1 MMAFRKGVGSKS
13 NSKVILQ
20 DMNSLKDKAK
30 RADIKAAMKRNQPT
44 AIRIGDMIGKWKRQ
58 VKEKDLDP
66 CLILPSNE
74 VKLNWDFFITALL
87 IYSCLVTTL

>member
-1 MMAFRKGVGSKS
+1 
-13 NSKVILQ
+13 
-20 DMNSLKDKAK
+20 
-30 RADIKAAMKRNQPT
+30 
-44 AIRIGDMIGKWKRQ
+44 MIGKWQRK

-87 IYSCLVTTL
+87 LYSCLVTTM